1 MKYRIGNYICPRKVM
16 SSDCVYDG
24 KSSRLNYVSDTQETP
39 IPKNNITPFKGITS
53 DNAGHHHTY
62 KVNRSG
68 HVTIDYAYHPDLPE
82 IKHKHHYVGK
92 WPTGYVTRDK
102 SSCYPCNM
110 RNPKTKKR
118 ENGVYEHSHNLTEQI
133 NQGTGRT
140 SSSGQSCYCECSTS
154 NLPIPWD
161 MSALN
166 YTGTSYWNEIPC
178 DSGATCDNCDAGKN
192 CDEICDGLNEWD
204 SYFNIAPQGYTGM
217 TLACYNSWVMDQL
230 MQVEHFSEA
239 LYPTYMNNTTCGS
252 QTGLVQP
259 VPDGIDCSKYPP
271 HKMPPECRRRKLNPD
286 IK

>member
-133 NQGTGRT
+133 NQGTGRMGSIVEALGSNNRA
-140 SSSGQSCYCECSTS
+140 SSRVIQDKISKMSPQQKHDFLMKEFGTTDENQIRIDLAAIFGNKAWQMTRPCSNGTQADCMCSASCGSFCNCGSYCFGGGNCSCY
-154 NLPIPWD
+154 
-161 MSALN
+161 MLN
-166 YTGTSYWNEIPC
+166 PN
-178 DSGATCDNCDAGKN
+178 
-192 CDEICDGLNEWD
+192 
-204 SYFNIAPQGYTGM
+204 
-217 TLACYNSWVMDQL
+217 
-230 MQVEHFSEA
+230 
-239 LYPTYMNNTTCGS
+239 
-252 QTGLVQP
+252 
-259 VPDGIDCSKYPP
+259 DGI
-271 HKMPPECRRRKLNPD
+271 NPAGCVQGTPCNAPCWEFAFFE
-286 IK
+286 